1 MDEDLALSDLGISAF
16 KGKNATEGALAAFL
30 IAAKEGRIPRGS
42 ILLVESLDRLSRNT
56 ITDAVALLTSIVRAG
71 IRVVS
76 LIDGKEW
83 NENTI
88 NDTVNFMMS
97 VLLFARAHEESAT
110 KARRVRAAFAK
121 KREAKLPVVSHG
133 HGPGWAYPREDRQGW
148 LLDEAKAASVVK
160 VFEHVANGHGGVSIA
175 RIANTEEWP
184 LPWRVRANTNTRWEH
199 TQVSRLVRDRRVL
212 GEWQPKQMVGTELV
226 PLGDPVTDYFPR
238 VSSSTK
244 SRGWLWQ
251 PVCRGCQSSTERQER
266 GQREAQDLNG
276 A

>member
-1 MDEDLALSDLGISAF
+1 MSQPRVYSYRRFSSERQAQGHSLERQTAAARVWCQENGHVLDEDLALSDLGISAF

-148 LLDEAKAASVVK
+148 LLDEANLYPDSVASKGICWLGSCTVPVGNACK
-160 VFEHVANGHGGVSIA
+160 RSPHGSVAVRGTTVWVESQGLAPVRPSVRLQSSISGSPA
-175 RIANTEEWP
+175 WP
-184 LPWRVRANTNTRWEH
+184 LLRQASFR
-199 TQVSRLVRDRRVL
+199 
-212 GEWQPKQMVGTELV
+212 K
-226 PLGDPVTDYFPR
+226 PR
-238 VSSSTK
+238 HF
-244 SRGWLWQ
+244 
-251 PVCRGCQSSTERQER
+251 
-266 GQREAQDLNG
+266 D
-276 A
+276 